1 MLWLFFLI
9 FSEKYTGLRAVFSS
23 ISGKLSNC
31 RLTDTFSPS
40 TARFE
45 CGNRP
50 SLDYVLG
57 VFFFF
62 FLKIFIIRPVT
73 QCHNCRKHS
82 WPNPNR
88 SGLVAIYR
96 ASWEL
101 HRLLFMWIF
110 LCQHHSMNQRT
121 PVVVQKPG
129 FLLPFFFSSKVPGL
143 VSLQNKHDRFPTR
156 LSERQQKLHIRCAAR
171 LQSTRKETVVLKVA
185 SAQ

>member
-62 FLKIFIIRPVT
+62 FFKDI
-73 QCHNCRKHS
+73 HNQTCD
-82 WPNPNR
+82 
-88 SGLVAIYR
+88 
-96 ASWEL
+96 
-101 HRLLFMWIF
+101 
-110 LCQHHSMNQRT
+110 SMPQL
-121 PVVVQKPG
+121 QEAQLAKP
-129 FLLPFFFSSKVPGL
+129 
-143 VSLQNKHDRFPTR
+143 
-156 LSERQQKLHIRCAAR
+156 
-171 LQSTRKETVVLKVA
+171 
-185 SAQ
+185 